1 MAAGVKP
8 FSAGARIIF
17 TIALV
22 GCGGALHA
30 FEPITIS
37 GDFPLRLQWQAAPVD
52 GRRPAIIALHGCG
65 GLYGTRGELDGRY
78 TSYAKRWNA
87 MGWHV
92 AAPDS
97 FGSRGESS
105 ICTQPA
111 AQRGVKVS
119 QRRDDVLR
127 TAAWLSTRA
136 DVDPRRIAVV
146 GWSNGASTALEVLDR
161 SRWQS
166 HLPAAVVT
174 YYPGCG
180 AWKRRALVEPAA
192 PLLMLLGEADEWT
205 PAPPCQELGQRFQ
218 ADYPGMVTVR
228 VYADGHHGFDSR
240 SPVRFRADI
249 PAGTDKR
256 GVHVGGNPAAREA
269 ALAELDRF
277 LGQHLR
283 DK

>member
-1 MAAGVKP
+1 MAAGLNRSLVL
-8 FSAGARIIF
+8 ARIIF
-17 TIALV
+17 AVAFTAY
-22 GCGGALHA
+22 GGAPYA
-30 FEPITIS
+30 FEPVSLS
-37 GDFPLRLQWQAAPVD
+37 GDLPLQLQWQPAPLD
-52 GRRPAIIALHGCG
+52 GRRPAVIALHGCG
-65 GLYGTRGELDGRY
+65 GLYGSRGQLEGRY

-97 FGSRGESS
+97 FGSRGHGS
-105 ICTQPA
+105 ICTSQPTSAPSSRA
-111 AQRGVKVS
+111 AAE
-119 QRRDDVLR
+119 DVLR
-127 TAAWLSTRA
+127 TAAWLATRA
-136 DVDPRRIAVV
+136 DVDPGRIAVV

-161 SRWQS
+161 SLWQS
-166 HLPAAVVT
+166 HLPAAIVT

-180 AWKRRALVEPAA
+180 AWKRRPLVAPAA
-192 PLLMLLGEADEWT
+192 PVLMLLGEADEWT
-205 PAPPCQELGQRFQ
+205 PAAPCQELGERFQ

-240 SPVRFRADI
+240 SPVRFRADV

-256 GVHVGGNPAAREA
+256 GVHVGGNAAAREA

-277 LGQHLR
+277 LGQQLR

>member
-1 MAAGVKP
+1 MAAGLNRRLVAAR
-8 FSAGARIIF
+8 FIFAIALAGFAGAPY
-17 TIALV
+17 
-22 GCGGALHA
+22 A
-30 FEPITIS
+30 FEPVS
-37 GDFPLRLQWQAAPVD
+37 VAGDFPLQLQWQPAPLD

-65 GLYGTRGELDGRY
+65 GLYGSRSQLDGRY

-97 FGSRGESS
+97 FGSRGEGS

-111 AQRGVKVS
+111 NQRTVKVA

-146 GWSNGASTALEVLDR
+146 GWSNGGSTALEVLDR
-161 SRWQS
+161 SLWQS
-166 HLPAAVVT
+166 ALPAAFVT

-180 AWKRRALVEPAA
+180 GWKRRPLVQPAA
-192 PLLMLLGEADEWT
+192 PVLMLLGQADEWT
-205 PAPPCQELGQRFQ
+205 PAAPCQELGGRFQ

-228 VYADGHHGFDSR
+228 TYADGHHGFDSR

-256 GVHVGGNPAAREA
+256 GVHVGGNASAREA

-277 LGQHLR
+277 LGHHLR

>member
-1 MAAGVKP
+1 MAAGVN
-8 FSAGARIIF
+8 RLL
-17 TIALV
+17 ALAHV
-22 GCGGALHA
+22 TSVVALTGFGGALHA
-30 FEPITIS
+30 FEPVTVS
-37 GDFPLRLQWQAAPVD
+37 GDFPLQLQWQAAQQG

-65 GLYGTRGELDGRY
+65 GLYGSRGQLDGRY
-78 TSYAKRWNA
+78 TSYAKRWNG

-97 FGSRGESS
+97 FGSRGEGS
-105 ICTQPA
+105 ICKQPA
-111 AQRGVKVS
+111 DKRAVKVA

-146 GWSNGASTALEVLDR
+146 GWSNGGSTALEVVDR
-161 SRWQS
+161 SLWQTP
-166 HLPAAVVT
+166 LPAAVVA

-180 AWKRRALVEPAA
+180 AWKRRALVQPAA
-192 PLLMLLGEADEWT
+192 PILILLGEADEWT
-205 PAPPCQELGQRFQ
+205 PAAPCQQLGERFQ

-249 PAGTDKR
+249 PAGIDKR

-269 ALAELDRF
+269 ALAELDQF